1 MIASP
6 VTTNLCT
13 ESGAYCV
20 RPLTGNLCIDS
31 PGYCDWLYKTGYPS
45 PIRQGALYVY
55 TQATTTNISPLYQL
69 DFFDWTVLIIYFGI
83 LAILA
88 IYGIYRVKQV
98 IDFWRYSRFPPQPR
112 GEFAEAELPR
122 LTVQLP
128 LFNEMY
134 VVERLVQ
141 SITEI
146 DYPRHL
152 LEIQVLDDSTDETVK
167 IARATVAKYAAQ
179 GFDIH
184 YIHRDD
190 RTGFK
195 AGALEHGLKTAK
207 GNLIAIFDADFVPNP
222 DFLRKLIHHF
232 TDPIVG
238 CAQMRWSHIN
248 GSYNLLTRL
257 QTIMLDGHFVVE
269 QTTRNRSGN
278 FFNFNGTAG
287 IWRREAIEMSGGWQ
301 HDTLTEDTDLSF
313 RAQLMGWRFV
323 YLLDEHAPAEI
334 PVEIN
339 AFKAQQRRWAKGV
352 LQVWFKLYKRIW
364 AAPLPLRVKVEIFF
378 RLTGNISYPLMIVTS
393 FMQFPLLLVRYN
405 QGLHQLMMLDLP
417 LLFFSTVSVVFFYGT
432 TIYYLDKK
440 RGSRLLHL
448 PLVMGLGIGLAFS
461 NARAVLEALAGVKSD
476 FIRTP
481 KYRVEKT
488 SDESWKAKKY
498 KRKHG
503 WLPLLELSFALYF
516 VLAIGYA
523 VRMHMWGPIAF
534 LLLFCFGYGY
544 MGTMSLLQNAR
555 PQRRMSRLTPT
566 KLNAFIGGSHS
577 RLGPEVC
584 AIDKKSGSRP

>member
-1 MIASP
+1 LPVESFTEELNQMLAMLASNVSPIAGH
-6 VTTNLCT
+6 CI
-13 ESGAYCV
+13 ESARYCV
-20 RPLTGNLCIDS
+20 RPLTGDLCIDT
-31 PGYCDWLYKTGYPS
+31 PGYCDWYYVKT
-45 PIRQGALYVY
+45 A
-55 TQATTTNISPLYQL
+55 ANISPLYQL
-69 DFFDWTVLIIYFGI
+69 DTFDWTVLIVYFTI
-83 LAILA
+83 LTILS
-88 IYGIYRVKQV
+88 IYGVYRVRQV
-98 IDFWRYSRFPPQPR
+98 IEFWRYSKFPPRPKS
-112 GEFAEAELPR
+112 EFAESELPHV
-122 LTVQLP
+122 TVQLP

-134 VVERLVQ
+134 VVERLVKAV
-141 SITEI
+141 TEI
-146 DYPRHL
+146 DYPRDRI
-152 LEIQVLDDSTDETVK
+152 EIQVLDDSTDETVG
-167 IARATVAKYAAQ
+167 IARATVETYARQ

-184 YIHRDD
+184 YIHRED

-195 AGALEHGLKTAK
+195 AGALENGMKTAK
-207 GNLIAIFDADFVPNP
+207 GNLIAIFDADFVPTP

-269 QTTRNRSGN
+269 QTTRNRTGN

-323 YLLDEHAPAEI
+323 YLLDEDAPAEI

-364 AAPLPLRVKVEIFF
+364 SAPLPLRVKMEMFF
-378 RLTGNISYPLMIVTS
+378 RLTGNISYPLMIVAS

-405 QGLHQLMMLDLP
+405 QGLHQLMVLDLP
-417 LLFFSTVSVVFFYGT
+417 LLFFSTVSVVLFYGT
-432 TIYYLDKK
+432 AVWYLDKK
-440 RGSRLLHL
+440 RGRRLLHL

-461 NARAVLEALAGVKSD
+461 NARAVLEALAGIKSD
-476 FIRTP
+476 FVRTP
-481 KYRVEKT
+481 KYRVENT
-488 SDESWKAKKY
+488 DDESWKRKKY

-503 WLPLLELSFALYF
+503 WLPLLELSFAFYF
-516 VLAIGYA
+516 VLAIAYA
-523 VRMHMWGPIAF
+523 VHMHMWGPIAF

-544 MGTMSLLQNAR
+544 MGTMSLWQTAGGRRLKSTWRRGGAVAR
-555 PQRRMSRLTPT
+555 P
-566 KLNAFIGGSHS
+566 
-577 RLGPEVC
+577 
-584 AIDKKSGSRP
+584 